1 MEHFGLTLISVS
13 STPSKV
19 SAYASRNQDDDRT
32 QIIAVNWNDVPAVL
46 TFKVDDLA
54 TTPKPATFT
63 LPALSV
69 GAIEIPDTGA
79 ASALVYGETQ
89 HKANLT
95 PAAIVESVVAL
106 NLNVTVLFCVPCPG
120 PLIPQ
125 RFPCAAISAGSS
137 LPPCFFRC

>member
-1 MEHFGLTLISVS
+1 M
-13 STPSKV
+13 
-19 SAYASRNQDDDRT
+19 
-32 QIIAVNWNDVPAVL
+32 PAVL
-46 TFKVDDLA
+46 TFKVDGLA
-54 TTPKPATFT
+54 TAPAPATFT

-106 NLNVTVLFCVPCPG
+106 D
-120 PLIPQ
+120 
-125 RFPCAAISAGSS
+125 
-137 LPPCFFRC
+137 